1 MLTFEVNIV
10 LVRDREEIIALV
22 AFDRSDIGSVGF
34 AKGDLDAARKK
45 KRKKKR
51 STHHHQCQF
60 DSVGAR

>member
-45 KRKKKR
+45 KKRKKEVNAPPPV
-51 STHHHQCQF
+51 
-60 DSVGAR
+60 SVRLCWS